1 MCLLLLNNYYA
12 FSHPLFHAFL
22 SILSVSSLHYIWL
35 QLMYNYQIHS
45 THPGTVSYTESRI
58 VYHTTGSYTSTVAGY
73 IEVRLTSGSAWLRV
87 TDDGWTSNDYNA
99 QPFCKAAGH
108 QGGLPFSA
116 PLFGTSGSGDYY
128 GVKVSC
134 DSDAAAAGDPLLCDD
149 GDVTPGTGDAGVY
162 CWDDQSSE

>member
-1 MCLLLLNNYYA
+1 M
-12 FSHPLFHAFL
+12 
-22 SILSVSSLHYIWL
+22 
-35 QLMYNYQIHS
+35 
-45 THPGTVSYTESRI
+45 SYTESRI

-87 TDDGWTSNDYNA
+87 SDDGWTSNDYNA

-108 QGGLPFSA
+108 QGGLPFSG

-134 DSDAAAAGDPLLCDD
+134 DSDAAAAGDPVLCDD

-162 CWDDQSSE
+162 CWDDQSSESRKSN